1 MASKQTYWTHIPL
14 LQAVERHIQEGIL
27 CKSRKDKEGIDYLFE
42 AIRKEFKDFFDKEN
56 HRFTMTSLKA
66 KLPELIWDS
75 VRSKQMETYVRENRD
90 VADIAQRFSCLP
102 KSVLDAKIRYLRARG
117 GTKTPAQHVRGIFRI
132 IPDGTV
138 VKPITMPETSK
149 ANPIIIP
156 DSANVFLPVGAPMLG
171 LPYPGTMSENQFR

>member
-1 MASKQTYWTHIPL
+1 MASKQTYWTHVPL

-90 VADIAQRFSCLP
+90 VADIAKRFPCLP

-117 GTKTPAQHVRGIFRI
+117 GTKTPAQHVLGI
-132 IPDGTV
+132 
-138 VKPITMPETSK
+138 
-149 ANPIIIP
+149 
-156 DSANVFLPVGAPMLG
+156 
-171 LPYPGTMSENQFR
+171 